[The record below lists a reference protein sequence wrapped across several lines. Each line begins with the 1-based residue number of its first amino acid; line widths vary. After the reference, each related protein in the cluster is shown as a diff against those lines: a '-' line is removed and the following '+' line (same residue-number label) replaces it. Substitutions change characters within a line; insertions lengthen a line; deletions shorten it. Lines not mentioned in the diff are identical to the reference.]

1 MKMQLN
7 EMKANFSLVFLLGLL
22 LLAAACSGGE
32 VEPSADD
39 SEADNSDSNALVEVD
54 VTEDAII
61 DDVPEVDSSGPASL
75 PVAEETE
82 SEGED
87 GAQPDAS
94 SGEGEAVS
102 PVTVNLGDIT
112 PDAEGSGENVVQ
124 PAPGVPDLGVK
135 MANTAMQQ
143 LAERLDI
150 DISEIDVTL
159 IEEREWSDGSL
170 GCPQEGYMYTQ
181 ALVPGYYNPADGG
194 RDVEYTYHTDSGDLA
209 ILCLDGAPAP

>member
-1 MKMQLN
+1 MKIQLN
-7 EMKANFSLVFLLGLL
+7 KMKLNLGLGFLLVLIML
-22 LLAAACSGGE
+22 VAACSGGE
-32 VEPSADD
+32 VEPASED
-39 SEADNSDSNALVEVD
+39 SPTNNNDTNALSDVA

-61 DDVPEVDSSGPASL
+61 DEVPEVDSSGPASL
-75 PVAEETE
+75 PVAEEAE
-82 SEGED
+82 SEGDDE
-87 GAQPDAS
+87 AQPNAGGS
-94 SGEGEAVS
+94 EGEAVS

-112 PDAEGSGENVVQ
+112 PEADNSGENVVQ

-143 LAERLDI
+143 LAERLNI

-181 ALVPGYYNPADGG
+181 ALVPGYYILLTTGDI
-194 RDVEYTYHTDSGDLA
+194 EYAFHTDSGNLA
-209 ILCLDGAPAP
+209 ILCVDGVPAP